1 MKLPPPRGK
10 KASIVDVAKLARVG
24 TTSVTRFINPRK
36 RVELSREVREKIEK
50 AVKELEYSPRP
61 QARRSRTGKATYTF
75 GVLTSLSKDIFH
87 SRYHT
92 EILSGIFDRIA
103 ETSHELKFFLLKD
116 RHYERIE
123 EILFEHGLD
132 GMLILT
138 WRIHPNVVRLVEK
151 SEGDLSLVIFNDY
164 DPKLKVNIL
173 YTDVREGMRQAV
185 IHLLERG
192 YKKIAMLKGPSH
204 ILFRENKKVL
214 RVPSIDARQKTQGF
228 MDGLKERGIPIQK
241 TKMIRECPSYL
252 EGDGYHEIRN
262 WIRRNRKALPEAFV
276 CANDDI
282 AIGALRAIK
291 EAGLSCP
298 KDVALVGFDDI
309 EKARLVSPALTTVKQ
324 PLYRMGKDAVDLLI
338 KSIGSPDKS
347 WEHKPYPPELVV
359 RSTT

>member
-1 MKLPPPRGK
+1 MNQLSSRRKRV
-10 KASIVDVAKLARVG
+10 SIVEVAKRAGVG
-24 TTSVTRFINPRK
+24 TTSITRFFDPRK
-36 RVELSREVREKIEK
+36 RLELSKETCLKIEK
-50 AVKELEYSPRP
+50 VVKELNYFPRAS
-61 QARRSRTGKATYTF
+61 ARRGRAGKTTYTL
-75 GVLTSLSKDIFH
+75 GALTSLSKDIFH

-116 RHYERIE
+116 RHYQRIE
-123 EILFEHGLD
+123 EVLFEHGLD
-132 GMLILT
+132 GLLILT
-138 WRIHPNVVRLVEK
+138 WRIHPNVVRLVEQSK
-151 SEGDLSLVIFNDY
+151 GDLPLVIFNDY
-164 DPKLKVNIL
+164 DSKLKVNIL

-192 YKKIAMLKGPSH
+192 YKNIAMLKGPSH
-204 ILFRENKKVL
+204 ILFRENEKVL
-214 RVPSIDARQKTQGF
+214 RVPSIDARQKAQGF
-228 MDGLKERGIPIQK
+228 MDGLRERGIQIQK

-298 KDVALVGFDDI
+298 KDIALVGFDDI
-309 EKARLVSPALTTVKQ
+309 EKARLVTPALTTVKQ
-324 PLYRMGKDAVDLLI
+324 PLYQMGKDAVNLLI
-338 KSIGSPDKS
+338 KSLSSPDKS
-347 WEHKPYPPELVV
+347 WEHKSYVPELMV